1 MFPYADLTGLLR
13 HSTDSRRLK
22 ITTAPKTDA
31 PKTER
36 RERDHRSLQLLLG
49 GKLVAE
55 KKKTKNL
62 HRSASQQQP
71 PEPRTAHKLPPPP
84 PSVTTGLLARVVAAV
99 LVITPARQ
107 DAVVVVLFHKT
118 SQAALLVQAWPGWL
132 PSSRSIPTAHH
143 QSLFDIANCSHRALN
158 RLFLSMRAGERGT
171 MRSGLQTPGVIPLL
185 ALVVFAL
192 LSVVPT
198 ALTAWESSS
207 ARPNWLAYHAN
218 DLPRALRDLA
228 ASNPTQRWLIPQT
241 PGSGMEDDA
250 SILDVDPSVQAFCI
264 GDGYD
269 GFSRDSILS
278 PRPKYRLPQVAVSES
293 TDSSPL
299 VAAET
304 MKQDLVE
311 DATDSVTVFSGTLR
325 SLKTFVSHDAK
336 DSRLRHLLPGRN
348 MLSSVFSAVANSSH
362 QGALTDRTRS
372 TSWATGS
379 KLDGNRLISS
389 LSFPVS
395 LCETWQQVCHLGV
408 NAWGDWHRSALLAIF
423 NGWIG
428 SSKKNSAHHESLG
441 KSQFTVPRQT
451 EGSVLRSQSS
461 TYDETAH
468 PLSKA
473 SKTHLF
479 DASTLTLPPSTS
491 PTDQPNVAAGAST
504 SPKEMRGSCMAI
516 VIGLVVGI
524 MWF

>member
-1 MFPYADLTGLLR
+1 
-13 HSTDSRRLK
+13 
-22 ITTAPKTDA
+22 
-31 PKTER
+31 
-36 RERDHRSLQLLLG
+36 
-49 GKLVAE
+49 
-55 KKKTKNL
+55 
-62 HRSASQQQP
+62 
-71 PEPRTAHKLPPPP
+71 
-84 PSVTTGLLARVVAAV
+84 
-99 LVITPARQ
+99 
-107 DAVVVVLFHKT
+107 
-118 SQAALLVQAWPGWL
+118 
-132 PSSRSIPTAHH
+132 
-143 QSLFDIANCSHRALN
+143 
-158 RLFLSMRAGERGT
+158 

-228 ASNPTQRWLIPQT
+228 ASNPTQRWLIPAA

-250 SILDVDPSVQAFCI
+250 SILDVDTSVQAFYI
-264 GDGYD
+264 GDGYN

-278 PRPKYRLPQVAVSES
+278 PRPKYHLPQVTVSES
-293 TDSSPL
+293 TDSRPF

-311 DATDSVTVFSGTLR
+311 EATDSVTVFSGPFR
-325 SLKTFVSHDAK
+325 SLRTFVSHGSK
-336 DSRLRHLLPGRN
+336 DSRLGHLLPGRN
-348 MLSSVFSAVANSSH
+348 MLSTVFSAVANSSH
-362 QGALTDRTRS
+362 QGVLADRTRG
-372 TSWATGS
+372 TSWTTGS
-379 KLDGNRLISS
+379 KPDGNRLVSG
-389 LSFPVS
+389 LPFPGS
-395 LCETWQQVCHLGV
+395 LCETWQQVCHLGMS
-408 NAWGDWHRSALLAIF
+408 AWGDWDRSALLAMF

-428 SSKKNSAHHESLG
+428 SSKKNPVHHESLG
-441 KSQFTVPRQT
+441 KSEFTVHRQT